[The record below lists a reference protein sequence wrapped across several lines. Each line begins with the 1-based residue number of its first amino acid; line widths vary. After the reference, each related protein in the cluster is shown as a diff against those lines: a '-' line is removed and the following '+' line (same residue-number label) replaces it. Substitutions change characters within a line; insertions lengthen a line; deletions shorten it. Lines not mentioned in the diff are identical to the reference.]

1 MIDSDNALWFRRYSP
16 SEDARCRLLC
26 FPHAGGAAT
35 FFAPFARE
43 LAPDIDA
50 VAVQYPGRQ
59 ERYREPLVA
68 ELAALVDGICGA
80 MGRSTGVP
88 TAFFGHSMGAIVA
101 YEVAKQLDPLSAD
114 YPVALFA
121 SGRRGPSTYR
131 DERVDTLPDSEIR
144 RELLLLG
151 GTGRVLLDDPDMAEA
166 ITRVFRNDYRAIGG
180 YQDTEGPHL
189 HCPVVALTG
198 DDDPY
203 ASPAEVR
210 AWRNHTRSDFTMHSF
225 PGGHFYLADQVSEIS
240 DIIRGELP
248 PRRSQGNERNVVAGS
263 NC

>member
-1 MIDSDNALWFRRYSP
+1 MIDSDNALWFRRYRP
-16 SEDARCRLLC
+16 SSDARFRLLC

-43 LAPDIDA
+43 LAPDIDV

-68 ELAALVDGICGA
+68 ELGTLVDAIRAA
-80 MGRSTGVP
+80 MANSTGVR

-101 YEVAKQLDPLSAD
+101 YEVAKQLHPMSAD

-121 SGRRGPSTYR
+121 SGRRAPSIYR

-144 RELLLLG
+144 RELLNLG
-151 GTGRVLLDDPDMAEA
+151 GTGSALLDDPEMAAA

-180 YQDTEGPHL
+180 YQDTEGPTL
-189 HCPVVALTG
+189 HCAVVALTG

-203 ASPAEVR
+203 ASEAEVR
-210 AWRNHTRSDFTMHSF
+210 AWRQHTRSDFRMHCL
-225 PGGHFYLADQVSEIS
+225 PGGHFYLADQVPEIS

-248 PRRSQGNERNVVAGS
+248 PHSSQGNERNVVAGS
-263 NC
+263 NR